1 MFPAA
6 TTTVATTTSS
16 ATRGATMSFSF
27 VCGELLARDK
37 LSLYCR
43 AISVLGVAE
52 LPPFVDH
59 SSAQECVD
67 HSSALDAQCVLS
79 VRVPRFMWQ

>member
-1 MFPAA
+1 VGPIPTMFPAA

-16 ATRGATMSFSF
+16 ARRGATMSFSF
-27 VCGELLARDK
+27 LCGEFLARDK

-59 SSAQECVD
+59 SSA
-67 HSSALDAQCVLS
+67 LDAQ
-79 VRVPRFMWQ
+79 FQEF